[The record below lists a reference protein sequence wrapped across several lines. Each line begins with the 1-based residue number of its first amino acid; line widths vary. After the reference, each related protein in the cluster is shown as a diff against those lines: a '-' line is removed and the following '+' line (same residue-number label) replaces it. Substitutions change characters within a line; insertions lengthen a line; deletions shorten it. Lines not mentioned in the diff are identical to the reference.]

1 MNYILLIDFYFGIK
15 FHKNIYYLN
24 EFVRSSLD
32 LENDI
37 TLRKK
42 DGYISLDELKRWSII
57 NNNSVA
63 FAFCE
68 EKERSILNSR
78 ESWRLVLSIL
88 FLTISA
94 FFMPDSIVKEAYYKL
109 TVANDLIK
117 GIATLSVFIFL
128 ILIARVLLWSY
139 EFIYSEERIYLPEHE
154 VVKKAQQDE
163 DILKQSMYF
172 NRVVKNK

>member
-1 MNYILLIDFYFGIK
+1 M
-15 FHKNIYYLN
+15 
-24 EFVRSSLD
+24 
-32 LENDI
+32 
-37 TLRKK
+37 
-42 DGYISLDELKRWSII
+42 
-57 NNNSVA
+57 
-63 FAFCE
+63 
-68 EKERSILNSR
+68 NSR